1 MKKER
6 LVKRRVVPVV
16 ILTVLT
22 LLFTFLMG
30 IRNTMPLDEVVVLF
44 FLDKIKKKKKKINK
58 LQEKYKK
65 ENINKKERYK
75 EINKKKI

>member
-1 MKKER
+1 MKEER

-16 ILTVLT
+16 VLTVLT

-44 FLDKIKKKKKKINK
+44 FLDLIFLAVFIYF
-58 LQEKYKK
+58 LE
-65 ENINKKERYK
+65 EERLLK
-75 EINKKKI
+75 QLPTE

>member
-1 MKKER
+1 MKEER

-44 FLDKIKKKKKKINK
+44 FLDLIFLAI
-58 LQEKYKK
+58 LS
-65 ENINKKERYK
+65 IFRMKERLLK
-75 EINKKKI
+75 QLPTEDVMILKV

>member
-1 MKKER
+1 MKEER

-30 IRNTMPLDEVVVLF
+30 NT
-44 FLDKIKKKKKKINK
+44 
-58 LQEKYKK
+58 KYHAV
-65 ENINKKERYK
+65 R
-75 EINKKKI
+75 

>member
-22 LLFTFLMG
+22 LLFTFLMA

-44 FLDKIKKKKKKINK
+44 FLDLIFSGIYLFFRRRKTVKTTSD
-58 LQEKYKK
+58 
-65 ENINKKERYK
+65 RGM
-75 EINKKKI
+75 

>member
-1 MKKER
+1 MKEER

-16 ILTVLT
+16 VLTVLT

-44 FLDKIKKKKKKINK
+44 FLDLIFLAVFI
-58 LQEKYKK
+58 YF
-65 ENINKKERYK
+65 
-75 EINKKKI
+75 